1 MITVCQ
7 FERILFSDLCCSVLF
22 DKRKGLV
29 SFLSETVTKEEVKRN
44 KIFFLVNDWLVL
56 YWNSRFRLKFVAYQ
70 ILMSIDITFYSF
82 RHASRKF

>member
-29 SFLSETVTKEEVKRN
+29 SFLSETVTKEEVR
-44 KIFFLVNDWLVL
+44 KIRFFFLSMIGWFCIGIVDLDLSVL
-56 YWNSRFRLKFVAYQ
+56 HIRF
-70 ILMSIDITFYSF
+70 
-82 RHASRKF
+82 